1 MKELKRAQGDFL
13 NGRANTTVSI
23 ITRLASTVLFPWALI
38 LFSSNTAAQSQ
49 SSYDSGR
56 GISPVYEGWV
66 LNDDGSHTLLFG
78 YMNENWKQEL
88 NVLIGPE
95 NSFSPGPADRGQ
107 PTHFLPRR
115 NRNVFG
121 IEVGADFEGEL
132 VWTLINGEGV
142 TQTAYG
148 SLLKDYVLEAITIM
162 SESGT
167 VAGGF
172 NNSDDVQ
179 SNVPPTV
186 SLHGDD
192 MRTVPVGQPLR
203 LEVTIVDDGKPDYRT
218 YRRYAP
224 LDAEETPRQRLEKAL
239 RPPIRGTVDR
249 VVGMTFSW
257 LVYRG
262 SGEVSFSPLQVKTW
276 EDTRAFQ
283 NSPWSPFWAPP
294 EMPEDGVVRTEII
307 FHEPGEYV
315 MRGRADDGGLT
326 GDVDLI
332 VRVIE

>member
-1 MKELKRAQGDFL
+1 VKEVKRVQGEFL
-13 NGRANTTVSI
+13 NGRAITTASV
-23 ITRLASTVLFPWALI
+23 ITRFTSTSLFLWALI
-38 LFSSNTAAQSQ
+38 LFGSTAAAQSQ

-56 GISPVYEGWV
+56 GISPAYEGWV
-66 LNDDGSHTLLFG
+66 LNDDGSYTLLFG

-88 NVLIGPE
+88 NVPIGPE
-95 NSFSPGPADRGQ
+95 NSFSPGLADRGQ

-121 IEVGADFEGEL
+121 IKVAADFEGEL

-148 SLLKDYVLEAITIM
+148 SLLKDYVLEPITIM

-179 SNVPPTV
+179 TNMPPTA
-186 SLHGDD
+186 SLHGDS
-192 MRTVPVGQPLR
+192 MRTVRVGQPLQ

-224 LDAEETPRQRLEKAL
+224 LDEDETPRQRLEKAL

-257 LVYRG
+257 FVYRG
-262 SGEVSFSPLQVKTW
+262 SGELSYDPLQVKTW

-283 NSPWSPFWAPP
+283 NSPWSPYWNPP
-294 EMPEDGVVRTEII
+294 DMQEDGVVRTEII
-307 FHEPGEYV
+307 FHEAGEYV
-315 MRGRADDGGLT
+315 LRGRADDGGLT
-326 GDVDLI
+326 GDVDLT

>member
-1 MKELKRAQGDFL
+1 LKS
-13 NGRANTTVSI
+13 RANTTGSA
-23 ITRLASTVLFPWALI
+23 ITRFVSTALFLWALV

-49 SSYDSGR
+49 SSYESGR
-56 GISPVYEGWV
+56 GISPAYEGWV
-66 LNDDGSHTLLFG
+66 LNEDGSYTLLFG

-88 NVLIGPE
+88 NVPIGPV

-121 IEVGADFEGEL
+121 IKVAADFEGEL
-132 VWTLINGEGV
+132 VWTLINGDGV

-148 SLLKDYVLEAITIM
+148 SLLKDYVLEPITIM

-172 NNSDDVQ
+172 SNSDDVQ
-179 SNVPPTV
+179 SNAPPTV
-186 SLHGDD
+186 ILHGDN
-192 MRTVPVGQPLR
+192 MRMVRVGQPLQ

-224 LDAEETPRQRLEKAL
+224 LDEDETPRKRLEKAL

-257 LVYRG
+257 FVYRG
-262 SGEVSFSPLQVKTW
+262 NGEASYDTLQVKTW

-283 NSPWSPFWAPP
+283 NSPWSPFWDPP
-294 EMPEDGVVRTEII
+294 EMPEDGVVRTETI
-307 FHEPGEYV
+307 FQEPGEYV

-326 GDVDLI
+326 GHVDVT